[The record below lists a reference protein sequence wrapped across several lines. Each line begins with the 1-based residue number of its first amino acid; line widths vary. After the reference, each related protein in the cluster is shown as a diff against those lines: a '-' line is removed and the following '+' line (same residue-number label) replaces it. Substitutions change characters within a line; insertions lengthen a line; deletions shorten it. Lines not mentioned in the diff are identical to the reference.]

1 MNSPFHKNANK
12 RLAGSMARL
21 LVFLF
26 SISSVQAQN
35 DPPVITGTTS
45 STFTEN
51 QSSVTLIPDLTIT
64 DTDDTQLIEAIITTT
79 PYLPGE
85 DIIAISNS
93 GLLSQ
98 EISPDGSRITL
109 TGVQDISEYEA
120 VIRRLTYRNT
130 SEDPDV
136 TPRVIS
142 VRVTDNSSDAS
153 AAFEHT
159 ITVNAVNDPP
169 TVTTISGNLV
179 EAIEIDEDTP
189 PQSEVL
195 VPAFSDIDSELAFT
209 IVNISGSSPSIFA
222 NGFPEI
228 RNDNQLRFELAD
240 NIFGS
245 ATVRVRATETNGTS
259 SVEGEYEITV
269 LPVNDPARFSFDP
282 SANPLDL
289 LEDFTGPI
297 DVLIDPAPVP
307 FGEEGET
314 ATYSLNISGNAATV
328 ELKDDILVIESI
340 PDANGTVRATV
351 TSNEGNLDFSRTLVI
366 NVKAVDD
373 PPEISISPSLTLTED
388 KFSREIVS
396 IDFTDPPTD
405 EQDQEVQLFLEPD
418 RIPFADVKLDT
429 VNGPPRLLVGVVPDG
444 NGRQEFTLLA
454 QDESGNTG
462 SAFFTLIINP
472 VNDAPQLNNLERQ
485 LLVYEEGQPGVGLS
499 DSIRVLD
506 VDNTTLTGA
515 SISLN
520 NYVQGEDT
528 LLFSAEGVIS
538 AAWDNTNGTLTLSGE
553 ASLAAYQQALRT
565 TAYANNSDNPEARRT
580 VEITVTD
587 GDRVSNRTNRE
598 ILVTGTNTPPVVESF
613 AVTTVEDSLY
623 RFTASEFTSRYS
635 DAEQAGLRQVQI
647 SRLPV
652 NGLLFLGSTQLT
664 RDVVETFTLTPSLLG
679 ALRYEPDS
687 DFNGADSLEWL
698 ASDGNRFSL
707 ETALIRFTVE
717 PRNDAPSVSGNSAF
731 VSNRDTLIITTS
743 QLPFSDVDGDSLR
756 QVLITESPSQGQ
768 LFVNGSEI
776 TAGDTLVATDTLLY
790 IPNRNF
796 SGNTGFSWIASDG
809 TLFSASA
816 AEFTI
821 RVRPTNSIPVI
832 EADTVLT
839 IFANDLSE
847 PFSFVVEDADDEANE
862 IDVQVRSANLE
873 LIPNEN
879 VRISAA
885 DSLYSLTLITR
896 NEVGNL
902 VLSILV
908 NDGKDSARQEV
919 QVRIVPKPM
928 EVILPDTILACA
940 REEITLSPDIT
951 GGIRPFRY
959 RWTCSGS
966 DCTLKNDTLAEVTL
980 QTPRETRIV
989 LEVTDSL
996 GQFIQTEQDI
1006 FVRPSP
1012 KVEAGGD
1019 VVLDGQQ
1026 KSLNASIEGDFVDY
1040 EWTPINNL
1048 IGINSLNPTVLPFE
1062 SVTYTLTATGSNG
1075 CLGSDTVRAFVELD
1089 LDIPT
1094 GFTPGGDGINDTWDI
1109 RNINLFDQAKVEVYS
1124 REGEQVFFTENQGEK
1139 WDGTLNNQP
1148 LPTGSY
1154 FYIITL
1160 NEGEQVYKGVVTLLR

>member
-1 MNSPFHKNANK
+1 MNSPFRMSANK
-12 RLAGSMARL
+12 RLAGSMAWL

-26 SISSVQAQN
+26 SFSSVQAQN
-35 DPPVITGTTS
+35 NPPVITGTTA

-51 QSSVTLIPDLTIT
+51 QSSVSLIPDLAIT
-64 DTDDTQLIEAIITTT
+64 DADDTQLREAVITAT
-79 PYLPGE
+79 PYLPEE

-93 GLLSQ
+93 GLLSLA
-98 EISPDGSRITL
+98 ISPDGSRITL
-109 TGVQDISEYEA
+109 TGVQDISDYENA
-120 VIRRLTYRNT
+120 ISGLTYRNT

-142 VRVTDNSSDAS
+142 VRVTDNSGDAS

-159 ITVNAVNDPP
+159 VTVNAVNDPP
-169 TVTTISGNLV
+169 TVTTISGDLV

-209 IVNISGSSPSIFA
+209 IENISGTSPSIFA
-222 NGFPEI
+222 GGFPEI
-228 RNDNQLRFELAD
+228 RNNNQLRFELAD
-240 NIFGS
+240 DIYGS

-282 SANPLDL
+282 PANPLNL
-289 LEDFTGPI
+289 LEDFSGPI
-297 DVLIDPAPVP
+297 NVLIDPAPAP

-314 ATYSLNISGNAATV
+314 VTYSLNTSGNAATV
-328 ELKDDILVIESI
+328 ALQNDFLVIERI

-366 NVKAVDD
+366 NVEAVDD
-373 PPEISISPSLTLTED
+373 PPEIAIAPSLTLTED
-388 KFSREIVS
+388 AFSREIVG
-396 IDFTDPPTD
+396 INFTDPPDD

-418 RIPFADVKLDT
+418 RIPFAEVELDT
-429 VNGPPRLLVGVVPDG
+429 TNGPPRLLVGAVPDG

-462 SAFFTLIINP
+462 SAAFTLTINP
-472 VNDAPQLNNLERQ
+472 VNDAPQLNSLERQ

-499 DSIRVLD
+499 DSIRVSD

-515 SISLN
+515 SLSFN
-520 NYVQGEDT
+520 NYVPGEDT
-528 LLFSAEGVIS
+528 LLFNATGAIT
-538 AAWDNTNGTLTLSGE
+538 AAWDNPNGVLSLSGE

-587 GDRVSNRTNRE
+587 GDRVSDPTTRE
-598 ILVTGTNTPPVVESF
+598 ILVTGTNTPPMVESF
-613 AVTTVEDSLY
+613 AVTTAEDSLY
-623 RFTASEFTSRYS
+623 RFTTSEFTSRYS

-647 SRLPV
+647 SRLPL

-664 RDVVETFTLTPSLLG
+664 EDVVEGFTLTPSLLG
-679 ALRYEPDS
+679 ALRYEPGS
-687 DFNGADSLEWL
+687 DFNGTDSLAWR
-698 ASDGNRFSL
+698 ASDGNRFSA
-707 ETALIRFTVE
+707 EAALVRFTVE
-717 PRNDAPSVSGNSAF
+717 PRNDAPAVSGNSEF
-731 VSNRDTLIITTS
+731 VSNRDTLVITTG
-743 QLPFSDVDGDSLR
+743 QLPFADPDGDSLS
-756 QVLITESPSQGQ
+756 QVLITEFPSSGQ
-768 LFVNGSEI
+768 LFVNGNAIS
-776 TAGDTLVATDTLLY
+776 AGDTLVATDTLQY

-796 SGNTGFSWIASDG
+796 SGNAAFSWRASDG
-809 TLFSASA
+809 AVFSASA

-832 EADTVLT
+832 VADSTLT

-847 PFSFVVEDADDEANE
+847 PFSFVIEDADDEANE
-862 IDVQVRSANLE
+862 IDVQVRSANPT

-879 VRISAA
+879 IRISAA
-885 DSLYSLTLITR
+885 DSLYSLTLITQ

-902 VLSILV
+902 ALTLLV
-908 NDGKDSARQEV
+908 TDGKDSARQNV

-928 EVILPDTILACA
+928 EVVLPDTVLACA
-940 REEITLSPDIT
+940 REEIILSPDIT

-959 RWTCSGS
+959 RWSCSGS
-966 DCTLKNDTLAEVTL
+966 DCTLQNDTLAEVTL
-980 QTPRETRIV
+980 QTPRETRVV

-996 GQFIQTEQDI
+996 GQFIQTERDI

-1012 KVEAGGD
+1012 EVEAGED

-1026 KSLNASIEGDFVDY
+1026 KSLNASIEGDFVDF

-1062 SVTYTLTATGSNG
+1062 SVTYTLTATGANG
-1075 CLGSDTVRAFVELD
+1075 CLGADTVRAFVELD

-1109 RNINLFDQAKVEVYS
+1109 GNINLFDRAKVEVYS
-1124 REGEQVFFTENQGEK
+1124 REGEQVFFTENQEEA
-1139 WDGTLNNQP
+1139 WDGTQNSQP